1 MGDEDP
7 TVPAPQEK
15 EWFAKEDWLAMHE
28 SLLAESRE
36 KGDACKLV
44 FLGDSITQG
53 WGGEGKDV
61 WAEHYADY
69 GALNLGIGGDEVQHV
84 TWRVQNGEVDA
95 ISPEV
100 AVILIGTNSK
110 DDTQPN
116 VSSVRIHIEAAAACR
131 HWQRWAQGGARGG
144 GHPATA
150 GRAARAA
157 AGHQAAA
164 DGDLPARRAPGHA
177 VPQGGPS
184 LQV

>member
-110 DDTQPN
+110 DDTLQPN
-116 VSSVRIHIEAAAACR
+116 VTECQLCAHSHRSCCGVQTLATSGTRQSPWRRASGCC
-131 HWQRWAQGGARGG
+131 WTSCARGCR
-144 GHPATA
+144 T
-150 GRAARAA
+150 
-157 AGHQAAA
+157 
-164 DGDLPARRAPGHA
+164 
-177 VPQGGPS
+177 PS
-184 LQV
+184 CC